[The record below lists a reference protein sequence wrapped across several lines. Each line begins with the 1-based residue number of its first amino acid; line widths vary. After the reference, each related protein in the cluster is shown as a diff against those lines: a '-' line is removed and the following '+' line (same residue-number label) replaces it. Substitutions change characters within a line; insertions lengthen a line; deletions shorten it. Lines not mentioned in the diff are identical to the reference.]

1 MQAKEIRTLYQ
12 ATPFE
17 PFRIHMANG
26 KSVDVPHPEFMLLS
40 RSGRKLIVDKPD
52 DSFEFIDVSLVTS
65 VETLVKNG
73 SRRSRRRKPKS

>member
-1 MQAKEIRTLYQ
+1 
-12 ATPFE
+12 
-17 PFRIHMANG
+17 MANG